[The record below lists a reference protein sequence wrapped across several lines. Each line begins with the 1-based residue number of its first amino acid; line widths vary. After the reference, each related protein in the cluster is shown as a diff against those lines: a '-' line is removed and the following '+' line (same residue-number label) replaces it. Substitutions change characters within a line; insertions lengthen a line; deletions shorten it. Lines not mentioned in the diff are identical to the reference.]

1 MPRIR
6 FIPFALAAVC
16 GSAGAQQPTLAAQ
29 PSTRATTAVALE
41 PPQGTQGVASA
52 TIQIDYGQPH
62 LRGRRINVP
71 GLVPL
76 DSVWRFGANAATTLE
91 TGVDLM
97 IGNLRVAKGKYSLH
111 VLPAAA
117 GWHLIVNR
125 DTGNEYLPQHD
136 VGRVPLR
143 KRSLGS
149 PMESFSVWLIPS
161 RDPGSPKGELRFA
174 WGDAELSADWRVP

>member
-1 MPRIR
+1 
-6 FIPFALAAVC
+6 
-16 GSAGAQQPTLAAQ
+16 
-29 PSTRATTAVALE
+29 
-41 PPQGTQGVASA
+41 
-52 TIQIDYGQPH
+52 
-62 LRGRRINVP
+62 
-71 GLVPL
+71 
-76 DSVWRFGANAATTLE
+76 
-91 TGVDLM
+91 M

-143 KRSLGS
+143 KKSLGS

-161 RDPGSPKGELRFA
+161 RDPGASKGELRFA
-174 WGDAELSADWRVP
+174 WGDAELSTDWRVP